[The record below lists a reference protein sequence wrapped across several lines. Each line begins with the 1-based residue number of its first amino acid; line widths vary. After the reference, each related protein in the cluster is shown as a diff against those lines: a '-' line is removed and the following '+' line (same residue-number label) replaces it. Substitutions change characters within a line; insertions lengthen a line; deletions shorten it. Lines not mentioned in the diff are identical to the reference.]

1 MKFKLGVDLGNGYVK
16 FKGQKFAS
24 RVKLGRLANFG
35 NKKQEVYSVK
45 YDGVD
50 YVVGEGEVFTTDDRY
65 FTDDYK
71 ICLLTAIAL
80 STDEQVL
87 DNVSICVGLPV
98 MKFMNTEL
106 KEKFQ
111 KYLNKLGLQ
120 KITVNG
126 GEKIINIK
134 KAIVFVEGAYVV
146 ESKDTGNVI
155 TFDIG
160 AGTVNIIQWLDQV
173 PILFDT
179 KNRSFYNLY
188 SKIAKHIKDTDR
200 GNVSIEYIEQN
211 LGSDSIIINQE
222 NVDISD
228 TKKIIEKHI
237 RELAS
242 EVNGLF
248 NIENAE
254 KLQFLGGGALPTFKY
269 WQSIYP
275 NGTELIDN
283 SQFVNSN
290 IYQQV
295 LEMSN

>member
-1 MKFKLGVDLGNGYVK
+1 MKFKLGIDLGNGYVK
-16 FKGQKFAS
+16 FNNQKFAS

-35 NKKQEVYSVK
+35 NKKEEVYSAK
-45 YDGVD
+45 YEGVD
-50 YVVGEGEVFTTDDRY
+50 YIVGEGEVFTTEDRY
-65 FTDDYK
+65 FTEDYK

-80 STDEQVL
+80 STNEEVL
-87 DNVSICVGLPV
+87 DNVAICVGLPV
-98 MKFMNTEL
+98 MKFMNAEL
-106 KEKFQ
+106 KENFQ
-111 KYLNKLGLQ
+111 NYLNKLGLQ

-126 GEKIINIK
+126 KEKIINIR

-146 ESKDTGNVI
+146 ESKDAGNVI

-160 AGTVNIIQWLDQV
+160 AGTVNIIQWQNQV
-173 PILFDT
+173 PVLFDT

-200 GNVSIEYIEQN
+200 GSVSIEYIEQN
-211 LGSDSIIINQE
+211 LGSDSIVINQKT
-222 NVDISD
+222 VDISD

-242 EVNGLF
+242 EVNNLF
-248 NIENAE
+248 DIENAG
-254 KLQFLGGGALPTFKY
+254 KLQFLGGGALPTYKY
-269 WQSIYP
+269 WKSIYP

-283 SQFVNSN
+283 SQFVNSK

>member
-1 MKFKLGVDLGNGYVK
+1 MKLGIDLGNGYVK
-16 FKGQKFAS
+16 FNGQKFAS

-35 NKKQEVYSVK
+35 NKKQEVYAAK
-45 YDGVD
+45 YEGVD
-50 YVVGEGEVFTTDDRY
+50 YIVGEGELFTTEDRY

-80 STDEQVL
+80 STDEEVL
-87 DNVSICVGLPV
+87 DKVEICVGLPV
-98 MKFMNTEL
+98 VKFMNAEF
-106 KEKFQ
+106 KEKFE
-111 KYLNKLGLQ
+111 KYLNELGLQ

-126 GEKIINIK
+126 EEKIINIR

-160 AGTVNIIQWLDQV
+160 AGTVNIIQWENQV
-173 PILFDT
+173 PINFDT

-188 SKIAKHIKDTDR
+188 SKIAKHLKDTER
-200 GNVSIEYIEQN
+200 GSLSLEYIEQN
-211 LGSDSIIINQE
+211 LGAEEIIINQKT
-222 NVDISD
+222 VDISD

-242 EVNGLF
+242 EVNNLF
-248 NIENAE
+248 NIESAS
-254 KLQFLGGGALPTFKY
+254 KLQFLGGGALPTYKY
-269 WQSIYP
+269 WKSIYP

-283 SQFVNSN
+283 SQFVNSK